1 MSDRVEERR
10 HQETVDLKKQQAQKT
25 EKEKE
30 AAAIKFKAAFS
41 QKTVTQAKTET
52 NAKANQQQKSFNQS
66 LFMSKQGIAGRSQA
80 ERLVKQ
86 RDEDTKSDKD
96 TVSSREQDLKSDSE
110 RKEMDSVD
118 AKEEAVQQNQAEQRF
133 DAPIKDD
140 DNNKGDQQQNQGQ
153 NQGQGQSS
161 GQQQNQD
168 RRKEEDEPMGV
179 GGTAKAGGAGSA
191 TKTDDAQNA
200 GKIAIGKTARA
211 AASERIPQ
219 PVMQKMV
226 DAVAVMAGQG
236 MQEFQIQLKDDALGG
251 GSLRVTL
258 GQDKKLKIAF
268 TMKDKSAK
276 NLLESSKGVLMR
288 MFEKKGMK
296 LESLEVKVR
305 GEA

>member
-41 QKTVTQAKTET
+41 QKTVSQAKTET

-96 TVSSREQDLKSDSE
+96 TVGSREQDLKSDTE
-110 RKEMDSVD
+110 RREADSVD

-140 DNNKGDQQQNQGQ
+140 DNKQGDQQQNQGQ

-161 GQQQNQD
+161 QQQNQD

-219 PVMQKMV
+219 PVMQRMV

-268 TMKDKSAK
+268 TMKDKNAK
-276 NLLESSKGVLMR
+276 NLIESSKGVLMR